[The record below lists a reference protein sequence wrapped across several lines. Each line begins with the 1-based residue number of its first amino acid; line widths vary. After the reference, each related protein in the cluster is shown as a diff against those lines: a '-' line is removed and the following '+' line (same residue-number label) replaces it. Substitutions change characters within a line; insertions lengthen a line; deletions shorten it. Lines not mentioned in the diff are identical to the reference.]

1 MRTLITGKVVDF
13 VPTFGAHPDGKCLV
27 LREEGDFMITVDTG
41 FNGGIAIPLEMMD
54 EMDMEFFGYDT
65 FTLATGDI
73 VELPMFMGKVILDD
87 YESETWFIPGDSLL
101 GMAFLSS
108 VGSILCFDF
117 ENETVELRR

>member
-13 VPTFGAHPDGKCLV
+13 VPTFGAHPDGECFV
-27 LREEGDFMITVDTG
+27 LSEDGDFAITVDTG

-54 EMDMEFFGYDT
+54 KMDMEFFGYDT

-87 YESETWFIPGDSLL
+87 YESKTWFIPGDSLL
-101 GMAFLSS
+101 GMEFLSA
-108 VGSILCFDF
+108 VGSILYFDF

>member
-13 VPTFGAHPDGKCLV
+13 VPTFGAHMDGKCLI
-27 LREEGDFMITVDTG
+27 LNEEGDFEITVDTG

-54 EMDMEFFGYDT
+54 KMDMEFFGYDT

-87 YESETWFIPGDSLL
+87 YESKTWFIPGDSLL
-101 GMAFLSS
+101 GMSFLST

>member
-87 YESETWFIPGDSLL
+87 YESETWFIPGDSLFS
-101 GMAFLSS
+101 MAFLSS